1 MLDEL
6 KSLNNQNIKEIY
18 DIKKCTIEWR
28 LKDINQRIENL
39 EKIVHRKEVENIL
52 SSIQSKQPIP
62 EKLFIEKLQN
72 R

>member
-6 KSLNNQNIKEIY
+6 KSLSDQNIKEIY

-39 EKIVHRKEVENIL
+39 EKIIHKKELEKIL
-52 SSIQSKQPIP
+52 NSIQTK
-62 EKLFIEKLQN
+62 
-72 R
+72 